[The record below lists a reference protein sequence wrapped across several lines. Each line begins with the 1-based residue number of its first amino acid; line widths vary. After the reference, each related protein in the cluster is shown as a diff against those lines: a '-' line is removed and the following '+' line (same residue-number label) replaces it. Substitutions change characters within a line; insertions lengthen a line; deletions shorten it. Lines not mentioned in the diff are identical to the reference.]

1 MLKKRNVMTIGTL
14 AKTAGVGVETV
25 RYYQRRGLMS
35 EPEKPYG
42 GIRHYDEQALARLHF
57 IRASQ
62 WLGFS
67 LDEIGELLTLQYG
80 AHCDEAREL
89 GEQKLTSVRRKISRL
104 QQIERTLNELVQK
117 CSSGHGDVYCPLMAS
132 LNDGVEDATTDK
144 HKVR

>member
-67 LDEIGELLTLQYG
+67 LDEIGELLTLQDG

-89 GEQKLTSVRRKISRL
+89 GEQKL
-104 QQIERTLNELVQK
+104 N
-117 CSSGHGDVYCPLMAS
+117 GDVYCPLMAS
-132 LNDGVEDATTDK
+132 LNDGFEDATTDK

>member
-57 IRASQ
+57 FVINHMS
-62 WLGFS
+62 S
-67 LDEIGELLTLQYG
+67 KVHDLQPTCCHVTG
-80 AHCDEAREL
+80 
-89 GEQKLTSVRRKISRL
+89 QIISVL
-104 QQIERTLNELVQK
+104 
-117 CSSGHGDVYCPLMAS
+117 PFP
-132 LNDGVEDATTDK
+132 
-144 HKVR
+144 VRQS